1 MGKSFSCLL
10 LFLFVH
16 SLAFG
21 QNDTQR
27 VLDNVDRL
35 ILNSQFNEALS
46 LLQQSKGESPSLL
59 LQNKKAEVLIRMGKF
74 GEARDLMEA
83 VTTQAT
89 VQSDTYVLAITGTNL
104 GFLQLNQG
112 RSDLAEASLQKAL
125 LQFESAQTTSGVELA
140 QALAHLGIVYITEGK
155 YSQAQDQL
163 HRALSLRE
171 ELPANKDAF
180 IAATYNDLGLAYS
193 QTDKDL
199 ALDYYERALGMYRT
213 IYGDQ
218 DPKIAIANINIG
230 IIYRELDLLG
240 DAVNNFETA
249 LKIWNAVY
257 PQPHP
262 AKAIALYN
270 LGQTYL
276 QMNDQKAADSFYQKA
291 LKMYEDCYG
300 LQHPET
306 ASVLNAVG
314 NLRLAQSNFPAA
326 LTAYQDALKAN
337 VQGFTADD
345 PRVNPPLDHYYNG
358 MRLLHTLLFKAQAFA
373 ARYTGKSLKFSD
385 LTLALQTLSLCDS
398 LIDQLRQHST
408 NESDKLQLG
417 VMANEVYADGVRVAY
432 LAGLNA
438 LRKDPYF
445 EKAFYFAEKSKGA
458 VLLESISDANAKS
471 FAGIPPDLLEEERD
485 IKSAIALT
493 AQKLAEKPPAEEER
507 LLRENSYELKR
518 KYDGFIRKLERDY
531 PEYFNLKFNTSTP
544 STGQV
549 RQLLDDKTAL
559 ISYFVDDKHHH
570 LYTFILRRQQYRV
583 LQRSLSKDFDKYIT
597 GLRNGIY
604 FQEPYT
610 YKTSAYELG
619 RLLLPALPSSVS
631 ELVILPAGRLG
642 LIPFETLLTDDVAS
656 TSYTT
661 LPYVINR
668 YALRY
673 EFSAGLLLQKS
684 RHHPATSQPS
694 IFLCA
699 PVSFP
704 DRQYLGELPGTEKEV
719 QEISRLFSE
728 RHLTSASYTRLQ
740 ADEKL
745 IKTSS
750 LGDYAYIHFAT
761 HGVVDESNPELSRI
775 FLQSGPQDD
784 GNLFAG
790 EIYNLKLNAS
800 LVTLSACQTGLGK
813 VLKGEGVIGLS
824 RALVY
829 AGARNIV
836 VSYWNVADEST
847 AILMKAFYR
856 DLLQTPGAD
865 YSQSLRQAKLQ
876 LARDDKFSAP
886 FYWAP
891 FVLIGF

>member
-1 MGKSFSCLL
+1 MPKRFVCLL
-10 LFLFVH
+10 LFLSFH
-16 SLAFG
+16 FRLFG
-21 QNDTQR
+21 QNDAR
-27 VLDNVDRL
+27 ALADKVDHL
-35 ILNSQFNEALS
+35 ILNSKFDEALT
-46 LLQQSKGESPSLL
+46 LLQQTDGESPSLL
-59 LQNKKAEVLIRMGKF
+59 LQNKKAEVLIRTAKF
-74 GEARDLMEA
+74 AEARELIE
-83 VTTQAT
+83 
-89 VQSDTYVLAITGTNL
+89 AITTRAAVQASAYFQAIADANL

-112 RSDLAEASLQKAL
+112 RSDLAEASLHKAL
-125 LQFESAQTTSGVELA
+125 LQFESSKTASGAELA
-140 QALAHLGIVYITEGK
+140 QAVAQLGIVFMTQGK

-171 ELPANKDAF
+171 NLTTNKDAF
-180 IAATYNDLGLAYS
+180 VAATYNDLGLAYS
-193 QTDKDL
+193 QTDNDV
-199 ALDYYERALGMYRT
+199 ALDYYEKAQVMYRKL
-213 IYGDQ
+213 YGDQ
-218 DPKIAIANINIG
+218 DPKIAISNINIG

-249 LKIWNAVY
+249 LNIWNSVY
-257 PQPHP
+257 AQPHP

-276 QMNDQKAADSFYQKA
+276 QMNDQKAADSYYQKA

-300 LQHPET
+300 PKHPEV
-306 ASVLNAVG
+306 ASVLNAIG
-314 NLRLAQSNFPAA
+314 NLRLAQSDFTAA
-326 LTAYQDALKAN
+326 LKSYQDALKAN
-337 VQGFTADD
+337 VQGFTAAD
-345 PRVNPPLDHYYNG
+345 PHINPSPDHYYNG
-358 MRLLHTLLFKAQAFA
+358 MRLLHTLLFKAQGFA
-373 ARYTGKSLKFSD
+373 TRYTRKSLKFSD
-385 LTLALQTLSLCDS
+385 LTDALRTLSLCDS
-398 LIDQLRQHST
+398 LIDQLRQHSA

-417 VMANEVYADGVRVAY
+417 VIANEVYADGVRIAY

-438 LRKDPYF
+438 LRKDAYF

-471 FAGIPPDLLEEERD
+471 FAGIPQDVLEEEKD
-485 IKSAIALT
+485 IKSALTLT
-493 AQKLAEKPPAEEER
+493 AQKLAEKPSVDDER
-507 LLRENSYELKR
+507 QLREESYELKR
-518 KYDGFIRKLERDY
+518 KYDAFIQKLERDY
-531 PEYFNLKFNTSTP
+531 PQYFNLKFNTSMP
-544 STGQV
+544 AIDQLQ
-549 RQLLDDKTAL
+549 RLLDDKTAL
-559 ISYFVDDKHHH
+559 ISYFIDDKNHH
-570 LYTFILRRQQYRV
+570 LYTFVLRRQQYKV
-583 LQRSLSKDFDKYIT
+583 LQRPLSKDLDKYIT

-604 FQEPYT
+604 FQEPDT
-610 YKTSAYELG
+610 YQKSAYELG
-619 RLLLPALPSSVS
+619 RALLPALPSPVT
-631 ELVILPAGRLG
+631 ELVILPAGQLG
-642 LIPFETLLTDDVAS
+642 LIPFETLLTDEAPE
-656 TSYTT
+656 TSYAK
-661 LPYVINR
+661 LPYLLNR
-668 YALRY
+668 YTVRY

-684 RHHPATSQPS
+684 RQQAVPEKRS

-719 QEISRLFSE
+719 QDISALFSE
-728 RHLTSASYTRLQ
+728 RHLTSTAYTRLQ

-745 IKTSS
+745 IKTTALSDFTF
-750 LGDYAYIHFAT
+750 LHFAT

-775 FLQSGPQDD
+775 FLQAGAQDD

-813 VLKGEGVIGLS
+813 ILKGEGIIGLS

-847 AILMKAFYR
+847 AILMKDFYQ

-865 YSQSLRQAKLQ
+865 YTQSLRQAKLQ
-876 LARDDKFSAP
+876 LARNEKFSAP